1 LPDGQKL
8 SDLDDFLKMFYIYVI
23 GFSPSIE
30 SISHYVNYELE
41 LRKINE
47 KDYRK
52 EIKINKEAISKIAK
66 NKGITE
72 EEYINSLIEKMKNE
86 EIKKLKKKYNLIN
99 EDETEKSD
107 FEDKKNQFNQIIEN
121 FINKYKNIWAITK

>member
-52 EIKINKEAISKIAK
+52 EIKINKEAVSKIAK
-66 NKGITE
+66 SKGITE

-99 EDETEKSD
+99 EDETEKTD
-107 FEDKKNQFNQIIEN
+107 FEDRKNQFNQIIEN
-121 FINKYKNIWAITK
+121 FINKYKNI

>member
-121 FINKYKNIWAITK
+121 FINKYKNI

>member
-23 GFSPSIE
+23 GFSPSVE
-30 SISHYVNYELE
+30 SISHFVNYELE

-52 EIKINKEAISKIAK
+52 EIKLNKEAISKIAK
-66 NKGITE
+66 SKGITE

-86 EIKKLKKKYNLIN
+86 EIKKIKKKYNLIN
-99 EDETEKSD
+99 EDETEKTD

-121 FINKYKNIWAITK
+121 FINKYKNI

>member
-23 GFSPSIE
+23 GFSPSVE
-30 SISHYVNYELE
+30 SITHFVNYELE

-52 EIKINKEAISKIAK
+52 EIKLNKEAISKIAK
-66 NKGITE
+66 SKGITE

-99 EDETEKSD
+99 EDETEKTD
-107 FEDKKNQFNQIIEN
+107 FEEKKNQFNQIIEN
-121 FINKYKNIWAITK
+121 FINKYKNL

>member
-8 SDLDDFLKMFYIYVI
+8 NDLDDFLKMFYIYVI
-23 GFSPSIE
+23 GFSPSVE
-30 SISHYVNYELE
+30 SISHFVNYELE

-52 EIKINKEAISKIAK
+52 EIKLNKEAISKIAK
-66 NKGITE
+66 SKGITE

-86 EIKKLKKKYNLIN
+86 EIKKIKKKYNLIN
-99 EDETEKSD
+99 EDETEKTD

-121 FINKYKNIWAITK
+121 FINKYKNI

>member
-23 GFSPSIE
+23 GFSPSVE
-30 SISHYVNYELE
+30 SISHFVNYELE

-52 EIKINKEAISKIAK
+52 EIKLNKEAISKIAK
-66 NKGITE
+66 SKGITE

-86 EIKKLKKKYNLIN
+86 EIKKIKKKYNLIN
-99 EDETEKSD
+99 EDVTEKTD

-121 FINKYKNIWAITK
+121 FINKYKNI

>member
-1 LPDGQKL
+1 MPDGQKL

-23 GFSPSIE
+23 GFSPSVE
-30 SISHYVNYELE
+30 SISHFVNYELE

-52 EIKINKEAISKIAK
+52 EIKLNKEAISKIAK
-66 NKGITE
+66 SKGITE

-86 EIKKLKKKYNLIN
+86 EIKKIKKKYNLIN
-99 EDETEKSD
+99 EDEIEKTD

-121 FINKYKNIWAITK
+121 FINKYKNI

>member
-52 EIKINKEAISKIAK
+52 EIKINKEAVSKIAK
-66 NKGITE
+66 SKGITE

-99 EDETEKSD
+99 EDETEKTD

-121 FINKYKNIWAITK
+121 FINKHKNI

>member
-1 LPDGQKL
+1 MPDGQKL

-121 FINKYKNIWAITK
+121 FINKYKNI

>member
-52 EIKINKEAISKIAK
+52 EIKINKEAVSKIAK
-66 NKGITE
+66 SKGITE

-99 EDETEKSD
+99 EDETEKTD
-107 FEDKKNQFNQIIEN
+107 FEDKKNKFNQIIEN
-121 FINKYKNIWAITK
+121 FINMHKNI

>member
-1 LPDGQKL
+1 
-8 SDLDDFLKMFYIYVI
+8 MFYIYVI
-23 GFSPSIE
+23 GFSPSVE

-52 EIKINKEAISKIAK
+52 EIKLNKEAISKIAK
-66 NKGITE
+66 SKGITE
-72 EEYINSLIEKMKNE
+72 EEYIHSLIEKMKSE

-99 EDETEKSD
+99 EDETEKTD

-121 FINKYKNIWAITK
+121 FINKYKNI

>member
-8 SDLDDFLKMFYIYVI
+8 NDLDDFLKMFYIYVI

-86 EIKKLKKKYNLIN
+86 EIKKLKKKYNKNL
-99 EDETEKSD
+99 
-107 FEDKKNQFNQIIEN
+107 KK
-121 FINKYKNIWAITK
+121 K

>member
-23 GFSPSIE
+23 GFSPSVE
-30 SISHYVNYELE
+30 SISHFVNYELE

-52 EIKINKEAISKIAK
+52 EIKLNKEAISKIAK
-66 NKGITE
+66 SKGITE

-86 EIKKLKKKYNLIN
+86 EIKKIKKKYNLIN
-99 EDETEKSD
+99 EDEIEKTD

-121 FINKYKNIWAITK
+121 FINKYKNI

>member
-52 EIKINKEAISKIAK
+52 EIKINKEAISKITK

-121 FINKYKNIWAITK
+121 FINKYKNI

>member
-52 EIKINKEAISKIAK
+52 EIKINKEAVSKIAK
-66 NKGITE
+66 SKGITE

-99 EDETEKSD
+99 EDETEKTD
-107 FEDKKNQFNQIIEN
+107 FEDRKNQFNQIIEN
-121 FINKYKNIWAITK
+121 FINKHKNI